1 MPSQVS
7 VIIPALNEAES
18 IGHVV
23 RSMPW
28 NDIAECIVVNNGS
41 TDATAAVAAAAGAKV
56 ITSSRGYGAAMYAG
70 LQAAL
75 PSSTIL
81 VLMDG
86 DGADAVEFM
95 PQLVGPI
102 LRDEADFV
110 MGSRLRGKREPGS
123 MLFSQRFA
131 GHLIGLL
138 VKLLHGFRY
147 TDMGPFRAIRREAL
161 QRMAMQEMTY
171 GWSLEMQIKAIR
183 MKLRIREIP
192 VNYHCRFGG
201 ISKVSGDFK
210 ASFVAGTRILGV
222 LSRVRKQAS

>member
-1 MPSQVS
+1 
-7 VIIPALNEAES
+7 
-18 IGHVV
+18 
-23 RSMPW
+23 
-28 NDIAECIVVNNGS
+28 
-41 TDATAAVAAAAGAKV
+41 
-56 ITSSRGYGAAMYAG
+56 
-70 LQAAL
+70 
-75 PSSTIL
+75 
-81 VLMDG
+81 
-86 DGADAVEFM
+86 
-95 PQLVGPI
+95 
-102 LRDEADFV
+102 
-110 MGSRLRGKREPGS
+110 

-210 ASFVAGTRILGV
+210 ASFVAGTRILGA